1 MGVGRRE
8 LWERKG
14 KWKYANQTARSNSG
28 VVSHPGYMIDTATLG
43 KRELRENGLL
53 TDWARSLIGH

>member
-8 LWERKG
+8 SYERRR

-28 VVSHPGYMIDTATLG
+28 VVSHPGYMIDTGTG
-43 KRELRENGLL
+43 ERREVRENGLL
-53 TDWARSLIGH
+53 TDWVRSFIRH